1 MYSIIMMIV
10 MSGLSSACCA
20 MDAEPAI
27 PGPAVAAQ
35 GAGAPA
41 GAGVG
46 AGAPSG
52 GGAGVGNPVASQDEL
67 GRSHEKFKDIWI
79 QYHNLAKLPDPN
91 ISKLGAREIPA
102 PSLVLANPDSFNHT
116 FPVFT
121 TEGERRKAYLVFG
134 LALHPDKVGGKGL
147 LEKTKDAL
155 AHLFKKL
162 SEAMSEF
169 NDRTKEWSDLLEK
182 LVRREYVGGYE
193 LEPSVF
199 ATERSELVAK
209 RERYEG
215 ALAAQKIRLKAERDW
230 LRAGPFKRLN
240 LKSEGYPHSGVGAE
254 HGMVFNSKVHAPQ
267 LENNLPEIPA
277 IPGPVTE
284 SPSERRKRES
294 KNEKI
299 REFNNARPRLLD
311 DAKDRFIRRPK
322 STPRKYFERADAFG
336 VNTGILGDVADV
348 LSFDSQNAKVMAAG
362 AAASVAGRSADAFY
376 GRGAMSNSKTLEQ
389 ERRLNRGL
397 FGETEFNAE
406 PTPPPAGENTEKAYK
421 KADRRYEA
429 DQVSAGVSM
438 LERQV
443 AQPVLALYDHTNVAL
458 NAKATLAYNK
468 FLAQNKNKPAVQKY
482 LRRLRAKK
490 GAIFAMMALETFL
503 KSGAHWAHTRR
514 ETDPVVENPTKKDS
528 KVVSNANTMAA
539 LGAAVGIAR
548 RGLTTYVKHKHV
560 SAANDHADSLY
571 DTDKENA
578 SEDDD
583 MPVHQAVA
591 GMTR

>member
-10 MSGLSSACCA
+10 MSGLSSACYA
-20 MDAEPAI
+20 IDAQV
-27 PGPAVAAQ
+27 PGPAFAAH

-41 GAGVG
+41 GAGAG
-46 AGAPSG
+46 AGGGEMAPVLTFGDLLTRTKQEFFNAWLLVMQSG
-52 GGAGVGNPVASQDEL
+52 ATVKSHSRRMPKPQTIDMAGFEESVMQHVLKRKNFMIVDDVEKVFTYLVQEPFRDINSQSQGIIDLKAAHTKFFREERSLNLDQQRSDFLDPAGQPNAFASRARTIDPVDYRALLLDQQDEV
-67 GRSHEKFKDIWI
+67 RT
-79 QYHNLAKLPDPN
+79 
-91 ISKLGAREIPA
+91 AR
-102 PSLVLANPDSFNHT
+102 N
-116 FPVFT
+116 
-121 TEGERRKAYLVFG
+121 
-134 LALHPDKVGGKGL
+134 
-147 LEKTKDAL
+147 
-155 AHLFKKL
+155 
-162 SEAMSEF
+162 
-169 NDRTKEWSDLLEK
+169 
-182 LVRREYVGGYE
+182 
-193 LEPSVF
+193 
-199 ATERSELVAK
+199 
-209 RERYEG
+209 
-215 ALAAQKIRLKAERDW
+215 W
-230 LRAGPFKRLN
+230 LNASPFKRLN
-240 LKSEGYPHSGVGAE
+240 LQSESKSYSEVGAE

-267 LENNLPEIPA
+267 FEKDLPEIPQ
-277 IPGPVTE
+277 PEHE
-284 SPSERRKRES
+284 SQSDQRKRES
-294 KNEKI
+294 KNAKI
-299 REFNNARPRLLD
+299 RDFNNARQHLLAN
-311 DAKDRFIRRPK
+311 AKNRFIRRPK

-348 LSFDSQNAKVMAAG
+348 LSFDSQNAKLMAAG
-362 AAASVAGRSADAFY
+362 AAASVAGRSADALY

-406 PTPPPAGENTEKAYK
+406 PTLPPAGENTEKAYK
-421 KADRRYEA
+421 KADRRYGA
-429 DQVSAGVSM
+429 DHVSAGVSM

-514 ETDPVVENPTKKDS
+514 ETDPAVENPTKKDS

-539 LGAAVGIAR
+539 LGAAVGLAR

-571 DTDKENA
+571 DTDKEDT

>member
-10 MSGLSSACCA
+10 MSGLSSACYA
-20 MDAEPAI
+20 LDAEVQ
-27 PGPAVAAQ
+27 GPAFAAHV
-35 GAGAPA
+35 AGAPA
-41 GAGVG
+41 GAG
-46 AGAPSG
+46 
-52 GGAGVGNPVASQDEL
+52 GGAGVGAGTGD
-67 GRSHEKFKDIWI
+67 
-79 QYHNLAKLPDPN
+79 
-91 ISKLGAREIPA
+91 GAGVGGGERV
-102 PSLVLANPDSFNHT
+102 PSLGYSALLAQVKQEIFQSWLAIMNNPDIVIKFSARSPKPASKDMLGFETSVMEKVLNKKDFTSVEDVEKVAQHLNSRTFHT
-116 FPVFT
+116 DKTASSVPGTLPFLMRHLDNMYQSLLRLNANLKSINEADFISSDFLDSWGRPDASAPRART
-121 TEGERRKAYLVFG
+121 IDPSGYL
-134 LALHPDKVGGKGL
+134 AD
-147 LEKTKDAL
+147 LETQQG
-155 AHLFKKL
+155 
-162 SEAMSEF
+162 
-169 NDRTKEWSDLLEK
+169 
-182 LVRREYVGGYE
+182 VV
-193 LEPSVF
+193 
-199 ATERSELVAK
+199 K
-209 RERYEG
+209 RARNWQT
-215 ALAAQKIRLKAERDW
+215 AS
-230 LRAGPFKRLN
+230 PFKRVM
-240 LKSEGYPHSGVGAE
+240 LKSEGDPHSGVGAE
-254 HGMVFNSKVHAPQ
+254 DGMVFNSKAHAPQ

-299 REFNNARPRLLD
+299 REFNNARPLLLEN
-311 DAKDRFIRRPK
+311 AKNRFIRRPK

-362 AAASVAGRSADAFY
+362 AAASIAGRSADALY

-539 LGAAVGIAR
+539 LGAAVGLAR

>member
-10 MSGLSSACCA
+10 MSGLSSACYA
-20 MDAEPAI
+20 MDAEVQ
-27 PGPAVAAQ
+27 GPAFAAHV
-35 GAGAPA
+35 AGAPA
-41 GAGVG
+41 GAGGGAGVG
-46 AGAPSG
+46 AGTG
-52 GGAGVGNPVASQDEL
+52 DGAGVGNPVASQDEL
-67 GRSHEKFKDIWI
+67 RRSHEKFKNIWI
-79 QYHNLAKLPDPN
+79 QYHNLAKLSDPN
-91 ISKLGAREIPA
+91 ISKLGAKFSNLEIPA
-102 PSLVLANPDSFNHT
+102 PSLALANQKSFNSI

-121 TEGERRKAYLVFG
+121 AEKDRKKAFRIFG
-134 LALHPDKVGGKGL
+134 LLLHPDKAAEKDLV
-147 LEKTKDAL
+147 EKTKDAL
-155 AHLFKKL
+155 ADLFKKVP
-162 SEAMSEF
+162 EAMSEF
-169 NDRTKEWSDLLEK
+169 NDRTTEFSDLLEK
-182 LVRREYVGGYE
+182 LVRGEDVGEYE
-193 LEPSVF
+193 SEPSVV
-199 ATERSELVAK
+199 ATKKGDLDSK
-209 RERYEG
+209 RAEYEN
-215 ALAAQKIRLKAERDW
+215 ALSAQKILLKGEHNWGNAS
-230 LRAGPFKRLN
+230 PFQRLN
-240 LKSEGYPHSGVGAE
+240 LQSKSKPYSEVGAVD
-254 HGMVFNSKVHAPQ
+254 GMVFNQEKHAPDLFKGIPDTPQ
-267 LENNLPEIPA
+267 NRTARQALLENA
-277 IPGPVTE
+277 
-284 SPSERRKRES
+284 
-294 KNEKI
+294 KN
-299 REFNNARPRLLD
+299 
-311 DAKDRFIRRPK
+311 RFIRRPK

-362 AAASVAGRSADAFY
+362 AAASVAGRSADALY

-468 FLAQNKNKPAVQKY
+468 FLAQNKNKPVVQKY

>member
-10 MSGLSSACCA
+10 MSGLSSACYA
-20 MDAEPAI
+20 MDADTAI
-27 PGPAVAAQ
+27 PGLAVAGQ
-35 GAGAPA
+35 WV
-41 GAGVG
+41 GVG
-46 AGAPSG
+46 AGASAG
-52 GGAGVGNPVASQDEL
+52 DGAGGRDSVASQDEL
-67 GRSHEKFKDIWI
+67 RRSHEKFKNIWI
-79 QYHNLAKLPDPN
+79 QYHNLARLNDPN
-91 ISKLGAREIPA
+91 ISKLGAKFFNLEIPA
-102 PSLVLANPDSFNHT
+102 PKLALANQESFNSI

-121 TEGERRKAYLVFG
+121 AEKDRKKAFSIFA
-134 LALHPDKVGGKGL
+134 LALHPDKAPEKDLVK
-147 LEKTKDAL
+147 KTKDAL
-155 AHLFKKL
+155 ADLFTKVL
-162 SEAMSEF
+162 EAMSEF
-169 NDRTKEWSDLLEK
+169 NDRTTEFSDLLEK
-182 LVRREYVGGYE
+182 LVRGEDVGEYE
-193 LEPSVF
+193 SEPSVV
-199 ATERSELVAK
+199 ATQKDDLERKRAK
-209 RERYEG
+209 YG
-215 ALAAQKIRLKAERDW
+215 NALSAQKIALKGERNW
-230 LRAGPFKRLN
+230 RAASPFQRLN
-240 LKSEGYPHSGVGAE
+240 LQSKSKPYSEVGAVD
-254 HGMVFNSKVHAPQ
+254 GMVFNQEKHAPDLFKGTPPPRNQ
-267 LENNLPEIPA
+267 TTRQALLENA
-277 IPGPVTE
+277 
-284 SPSERRKRES
+284 
-294 KNEKI
+294 KN
-299 REFNNARPRLLD
+299 
-311 DAKDRFIRRPK
+311 RFIRRPK

-362 AAASVAGRSADAFY
+362 AAASVAGRSADALY
-376 GRGAMSNSKTLEQ
+376 GRGAISNSKTLEQ

-406 PTPPPAGENTEKAYK
+406 PTPPIGENTEKAYK
-421 KADRRYEA
+421 KAERRYEA

-443 AQPVLALYDHTNVAL
+443 AQPVLGLYDHTNVAL

-503 KSGAHWAHTRR
+503 KSGAHWTHTRR
-514 ETDPVVENPTKKDS
+514 KTDPAVENPTKKDS

-539 LGAAVGIAR
+539 LGAAVGLAR